1 MHTFPLR
8 NLPRGL
14 VGVKCTAQITVG
26 ERNVSCLL
34 DTGSHVTTVPWS
46 FYEEHLSDCPLKS
59 LDELLQVEGANGQTV
74 PYLGYVE
81 LTLKFP
87 REFFGTETEVPTLA
101 LVVPDLMT
109 TPQVLIGT
117 NSLDALY
124 CNYVQQ
130 PASFPQSNFHGYRA
144 VQRVLEARHRQASA
158 DVVGW
163 VKFKRHVPKLVPAGG
178 TVVLDGHVLV
188 NCPPVERWVA
198 LESPTS
204 PALPGGLLVASC
216 LHTLPSKRQHQL
228 PVVLRNETQTNITI
242 HPRTIIAEMRAV
254 QEVMESGQTNSSV
267 VNEKLP
273 ARSNLKF
280 DFEDSLLTPEWKKTD
295 YRSTE

>member
-1 MHTFPLR
+1 MPF
-8 NLPRGL
+8 
-14 VGVKCTAQITVG
+14 TVTM
-26 ERNVSCLL
+26 S
-34 DTGSHVTTVPWS
+34 S
-46 FYEEHLSDCPLKS
+46 K
-59 LDELLQVEGANGQTV
+59 
-74 PYLGYVE
+74 
-81 LTLKFP
+81 
-87 REFFGTETEVPTLA
+87 
-101 LVVPDLMT
+101 
-109 TPQVLIGT
+109 
-117 NSLDALY
+117 
-124 CNYVQQ
+124 

-144 VQRVLEARHRQASA
+144 VAKGPGSKTQTSKCRCSRLGEIQEARSKVSTCRRYSSP
-158 DVVGW
+158 
-163 VKFKRHVPKLVPAGG
+163 RN
-178 TVVLDGHVLV
+178 GHVLV

-280 DFEDSLLTPEWKKTD
+280 DFEDSLLTLEWKKTD